1 MSKYDP
7 LHAIQLTIFI
17 CKLHYWQMNHK
28 GHLLVSYPVVW
39 EVLVH
44 YFPHLGLLGV
54 QYGGA
59 EVEAHIQHGCLISQ
73 RCATVLW

>member
-1 MSKYDP
+1 M
-7 LHAIQLTIFI
+7 
-17 CKLHYWQMNHK
+17 
-28 GHLLVSYPVVW
+28 SYPVVR

-44 YFPHLGLLGV
+44 YLPHLGLLGV

-59 EVEAHIQHGCLISQ
+59 EVEAHIQHGRLVSQ